1 MKYLIVDLANGFFRA
16 RHVAHR
22 GSDIEERVAF
32 AVHVALSSIQKAWRD
47 YKADHVVFCLE
58 GRSWRKDFYKPYKAN
73 RTEARAAQTEKEQIE
88 DRAFWDAFDD
98 LQKYLADMTCCTVL
112 QHPRL
117 EADDL
122 ISGWIQMHPQDNHII
137 VSSDSDFH
145 QLLSTNV
152 EQYNGVSDE
161 LHTINGIFDKKG
173 KIVLDKKTK
182 EPKVIPD
189 PEWIL
194 FEKIM
199 RGDPTDNIFSAF
211 PGVRTKG
218 SKNKV
223 GLTEAY
229 EDRHKQGFAWNNLML
244 QRWTDHNGLE
254 HKVLDDYLRNRV
266 LVDLKAQ
273 PQEIKTIIAE
283 TIAQSMQAKFV
294 TMVGAK
300 FLKYC
305 GKYDLVK
312 LSEQATQYSEML
324 NSTYPELESSADTQN
339 FLKKL
344 TLENVS

>member
-1 MKYLIVDLANGFFRA
+1 MKYLLVDLANGFFRA

-22 GSDIEERVAF
+22 GSDLEERVAF
-32 AVHVALSSIQKAWRD
+32 AVHVTLSSIQKAWRD
-47 YKADHVVFCLE
+47 QKADHVVFCLE

-98 LQKYLADMTCCTVL
+98 LQQYLHNNTCCTVL
-112 QHPRL
+112 QHSKL
-117 EADDL
+117 EADDF
-122 ISGWIQMHPQDNHII
+122 ISGWIQSHANDEHVI

-145 QLLSTNV
+145 QLLASNV
-152 EQYNGVSDE
+152 TQYNGIADE
-161 LHTINGIFDKKG
+161 LHTIHGIYDKKG
-173 KIVLDKKTK
+173 KPVIDKKTK

-199 RGDPTDNIFSAF
+199 RGDPTDNVFSAF

-218 SKNKV
+218 SKSKV

-244 QRWTDHNGLE
+244 QRWTDHNGVE
-254 HKVLDDYLRNRV
+254 HKVLDDYHRNRI

-273 PQEIKTIIAE
+273 PEDIKAIIAE
-283 TIAQSMQAKFV
+283 AIADASKAKFV
-294 TMVGAK
+294 SMVGAK

-305 GKYDLVK
+305 GKYDLAK
-312 LSEQATQYSEML
+312 LSDQASVYAEMF
-324 NSTYPELESSADTQN
+324 NSTYPETEQSTDTQD